1 MKKREFWKVC
11 KKLANE
17 ERIDVLRK
25 VMASP
30 DKDGIPVGQ
39 IADAVRIGQPATSIY
54 LAQLQDACGLVA
66 CTRQGR
72 YCLYRAVP
80 DPSDAK
86 IGALFR
92 PLKKYFMEETP
103 DWKSANGVRPPAPP
117 FLPVLPALANAM
129 RVRLLGFVRAEKRT
143 SRERIVKET
152 GISDINVRRHLS
164 CIVSCGLAR
173 EENDAIVWCEPDNAL
188 SRLFIDLSLS

>member
-39 IADAVRIGQPATSIY
+39 IADTVRIGQPATSIY

-103 DWKSANGVRPPAPP
+103 DWKSANGVRPPPPP

-173 EENDAIVWCEPDNAL
+173 EDDDAIVWCEPDNVL

>member
-39 IADAVRIGQPATSIY
+39 IADTVRIGQPATSIY

-173 EENDAIVWCEPDNAL
+173 EDDDAIVWCEPDNVL